1 MRNSLLELGPIKLGV
16 KLFQNFADY
25 SKLLIHNDINNIFYL
40 IDWSELKKTMLIK
53 FLCWKIIIPNS
64 KKHCS

>member
-25 SKLLIHNDINNIFYL
+25 SKLLLHNDINNIFYL
-40 IDWSELKKTMLIK
+40 IDWSELKK
-53 FLCWKIIIPNS
+53 LCLLNS
-64 KKHCS
+64 YVEKSSFPI